1 MRLIQIRQ
9 GSSRRVAVVEEP
21 RVRLLAAEVGS
32 VYALAMEA
40 IAKGKKL
47 AALIAEKATDETL
60 DYEPIYRGQSPWK
73 LLPPLDHPEES
84 ARCLVTGTGLTHL
97 GSAKNRNAMHGS
109 SLATTLQKESAPP
122 TDSMK
127 MFQLGVEQGKPGAGK
142 IGAAPEWFYKG
153 SGTILRAQGEPLLV
167 PAYAEDGGEE
177 AEVAGCY
184 VIGPDENPWR
194 VGFAQGNE
202 FSDHVFEKKNY
213 LNLAGSKIRTCA
225 LGPELVIGADF
236 HSVAGEAQILRDG
249 KPIWTKQILTGE
261 AEMCHSL
268 ANIEHHHFKFETHRR
283 PGDAHVHYFGAC
295 ALSFGEGIK
304 LEDGDV
310 MRVSFDG
317 FGRALENPLAL
328 IKVKNEL
335 VGVHS
340 L

>member
-9 GSSRRVAVVEEP
+9 GKTRRVAVVEEP

-32 VYALAMEA
+32 VYELALEA
-40 IAKGKKL
+40 IARGEKL
-47 AALIAEKATDETL
+47 EALISEKATDETL

-97 GSAKNRNAMHGS
+97 GSAKNRNAMHGNTEN
-109 SLATTLQKESAPP
+109 L

-153 SGTILRAQGEPLLV
+153 CGTILRAQGQPLLV
-167 PAYAEDGGEE
+167 PTYAEDGGEE

-184 VIGPDENPWR
+184 VIGPDGQPWR
-194 VGFAQGNE
+194 VGFAHGNE

-225 LGPELVIGADF
+225 LGPELVVGADF
-236 HSVAGEAQILRDG
+236 QSVPGTVEIERDG
-249 KPIWTKQILTGE
+249 KIVWKKEIITGE
-261 AEMCHSL
+261 AEMCHSV

-304 LEDGDV
+304 LAEDDV
-310 MRVSFDG
+310 MRVSFAG
-317 FGRALENPLAL
+317 FGRALENPLHM
-328 IKVKNEL
+328 IKTKIEL
-335 VGVHS
+335 VGVQP

>member
-9 GSSRRVAVVEEP
+9 GNSRRVAIVEEP
-21 RVRLLAAEVGS
+21 RVRLLAAEAGS

-47 AALIAEKATDETL
+47 EELIREKTTNETL

-97 GSAKNRNAMHGS
+97 GSAKNRNAMHGKAEN
-109 SLATTLQKESAPP
+109 L

-127 MFQLGVEQGKPGAGK
+127 MFQLGVEQGKPETGK

-153 SGTILRAQGEPLLV
+153 SGAILRAQGEALLV

-177 AEVAGCY
+177 AEIAGCY
-184 VIGPDENPWR
+184 VIGPDGKPWR

-236 HSVAGEAQILRDG
+236 QSVPGRAEIERGG
-249 KPIWTKQILTGE
+249 KALWKKEILTGE

-268 ANIEHHHFKFETHRR
+268 ANIEHHHFKFDTHRR

-295 ALSFGEGIK
+295 ALSFGEGVK
-304 LEDGDV
+304 LADGDL
-310 MRVSFDG
+310 MRVSFVG
-317 FGRALENPLAL
+317 MGRALENPLFVIKAENKL
-328 IKVKNEL
+328 ISTSTL
-335 VGVHS
+335 
-340 L
+340 

>member
-9 GSSRRVAVVEEP
+9 GNSRRVAIVEEP
-21 RVRLLAAEVGS
+21 RVRLLAAEAGS

-47 AALIAEKATDETL
+47 EELIREKTTNETL

-97 GSAKNRNAMHGS
+97 GSAKNRNAMHGKAEN
-109 SLATTLQKESAPP
+109 L

-127 MFQLGVEQGKPGAGK
+127 MFQLGVEQGKPETGK

-153 SGTILRAQGEPLLV
+153 SGAILRGQGEALLV

-177 AEVAGCY
+177 AEIAGCY
-184 VIGPDENPWR
+184 VIGPDGKPWR

-236 HSVAGEAQILRDG
+236 QSVPGRAEIERGG
-249 KPIWTKQILTGE
+249 KALWKKEILTGE

-268 ANIEHHHFKFETHRR
+268 ANIEHHHFKFDTHRR

-295 ALSFGEGIK
+295 ALSFGEGVK
-304 LEDGDV
+304 LADGDL
-310 MRVSFDG
+310 MRVSFVG
-317 FGRALENPLAL
+317 MGRALENPLFVIKAENKL
-328 IKVKNEL
+328 ISTSTL
-335 VGVHS
+335 
-340 L
+340 